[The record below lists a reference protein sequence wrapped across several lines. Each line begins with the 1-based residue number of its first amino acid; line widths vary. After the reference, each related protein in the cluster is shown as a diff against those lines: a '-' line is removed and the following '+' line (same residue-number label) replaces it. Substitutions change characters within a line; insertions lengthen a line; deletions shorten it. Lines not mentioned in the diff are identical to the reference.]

1 MWFEWLYLVLF
12 WTNLLTFFYFQPDLV
27 KSFGYPIEE
36 HSVQSED
43 GYIVTL
49 HRIPHGQNSLNR
61 NEERPAVL
69 LAHCMMGSSAVFTF
83 GPSNQSLAYILAD
96 EGKIWVV

>member
-1 MWFEWLYLVLF
+1 M
-12 WTNLLTFFYFQPDLV
+12 V

-36 HSVQSED
+36 HSIQSED
-43 GYIVTL
+43 GYIITL
-49 HRIPHGQNSLNR
+49 HRIPHGHGQNSYN
-61 NEERPAVL
+61 NNIERPAVL